1 MAQSKLESPAPGLKW
16 TRVLGHGLGPF
27 SLPTKR
33 RSLRFS
39 LNVSPSTLTFFF
51 FSQRHRNHCCC
62 ERLCGSIE
70 LQWRRRRHL
79 LPHNLAS
86 SHLPS
91 PPLLLLHLHRL
102 FFTVISTEPTSNSNQ
117 EPFQFAAPGPR
128 IMVLSFSLYVE
139 LIVLIFYGYL
149 SIHFWFFN
157 IESIMYS
164 FFISSC
170 SVVTLLDYGAGNVRS
185 VRNAIRFLG
194 FDIKDVSFFF
204 FFFLFCFY

>member
-1 MAQSKLESPAPGLKW
+1 M
-16 TRVLGHGLGPF
+16 
-27 SLPTKR
+27 
-33 RSLRFS
+33 
-39 LNVSPSTLTFFF
+39 
-51 FSQRHRNHCCC
+51 
-62 ERLCGSIE
+62 
-70 LQWRRRRHL
+70 

-139 LIVLIFYGYL
+139 LIMLIFYGYL

-204 FFFLFCFY
+204 FFFLFGFY